1 VSVAIARRRNT
12 LGGELR
18 GAAFVAGAFWF
29 VLAAAMVPC
38 AIYDALTGM
47 GDWRTLFVSAGVT
60 VTLAGMLTLSTRGP
74 APQPTP
80 RFGFLVLLG
89 LWMLSPLAAS
99 LPFLLHGMSVVD
111 ALFEAVAGLTTT
123 GATVMT
129 DLDGKP
135 RGLLLWRS
143 VMQWLGGIGI
153 LALGLV
159 LLPFLQIG
167 GMQLFSKESSD
178 RGDKPLPRFADFGRR
193 LLFIYTGATVAA
205 VFSFSAVGM
214 TNFDAFNHALTTVA
228 TGGFSTHDASMGHYQ
243 TNGPLWVG
251 SAFMLLS
258 ALPFAFYISL
268 IAKRRGVDWDPQ
280 IPVFLALAGAAALS
294 LMIMREGGFQSR
306 AAAEAVFNAVSIIT
320 TSGFAASDYSAWGAY
335 AFSLFFLLSFLGG
348 CAGSTTGGVKT
359 YRILVTVAMVRAN
372 LRRLIMPNAVTLT
385 RYGDREVD
393 PAVFRSALVFLIAFA
408 VLLMLLTLAM
418 AACDLDMVTSLSGA
432 LSALTNVGP
441 GLGPIIGPAGTY
453 QPLPDAAKAVVML
466 GMLLGR
472 LEILPVLVLLL
483 PEFWRR

>member
-1 VSVAIARRRNT
+1 MLKTRET
-12 LGGELR
+12 LGAELR
-18 GAAFVAGAFWF
+18 SAVHVASTFWF
-29 VLAAAMVPC
+29 VLAGAMLPGAVLDLLHGQ
-38 AIYDALTGM
+38 AE
-47 GDWRTLFVSAGVT
+47 WRVLSVAAGVT
-60 VTLAGMLTLSTRGP
+60 VTLAGILSLATRGP
-74 APQPTP
+74 TPPPSP
-80 RFGFLVLLG
+80 RFGFLVLLA
-89 LWMLSPLAAS
+89 LWVLSPLAAC

-111 ALFEAVAGLTTT
+111 SLFEAVAGLTTT

-129 DLDGKP
+129 GLDDQP
-135 RGLLLWRS
+135 DGLLLWRS
-143 VMQWLGGIGI
+143 IMQWLGGIGI

-193 LLFIYTGATVAA
+193 LLFIYTGATAA
-205 VFSFSAVGM
+205 CIFAFSAVGM
-214 TNFDAFNHALTTVA
+214 SNFDAFNHGLTTVA

-251 SAFMLLS
+251 SLFMLLS

-268 IAKRRGVDWDPQ
+268 IAKRRGIEWDPQ
-280 IPVFLALAGAAALS
+280 IPVFLALAGLAALS
-294 LMIMREGGFQSR
+294 LMVMREGGFESR

-335 AFSLFFLLSFLGG
+335 AFTMFFLLSFLGG

-359 YRILVTVAMVRAN
+359 YRLLVTVAMVRAN

-408 VLLMLLTLAM
+408 VLLMLLTLAL
-418 AACDLDMVTSLSGA
+418 AACDLDMVTALSGA
-432 LSALTNVGP
+432 LSSLTNVGP
-441 GLGPIIGPAGTY
+441 GLGPVIGPAGSY
-453 QPLPDAAKAVVML
+453 QPLPDAAKLLIIL